1 MWQINKKNSRKLK
14 NTITITCTK
23 YSINSHTN
31 TCIVNNLLWSQYK
44 FPKFEKHVC
53 SGTYFRWRSYVG
65 GLGIWPRESRGK
77 APGWAIRCRTVG
89 NEIRGEPSLAFTYK
103 LNMPYEYTK
112 TCHKS
117 VRQTCCTSIQ
127 YSTDGVLISLV
138 QAHLRTIKISAL
150 ILHNMCKQHF
160 NNHV

>member
-1 MWQINKKNSRKLK
+1 MLVVWVFSPGSPGVKPLVGS
-14 NTITITCTK
+14 
-23 YSINSHTN
+23 
-31 TCIVNNLLWSQYK
+31 
-44 FPKFEKHVC
+44 
-53 SGTYFRWRSYVG
+53 SG
-65 GLGIWPRESRGK
+65 
-77 APGWAIRCRTVG
+77 VG

-112 TCHKS
+112 TCHKP

-138 QAHLRTIKISAL
+138 QAHLRTIKINSL
-150 ILHNMCKQHF
+150 TLHNMCKQHF